1 MVKQCPTCATHFSPR
16 REPMIPSTLPQYP
29 WQKIGVD
36 LCHLKGHNYLI
47 VAFSEFAENYS
58 FQHAT
63 SSPYFA
69 QSNGQVERKVQ
80 TVKRLLRE
88 ASDSHL
94 ALMTYRST
102 PFPWCKL
109 SPAELLMGRKIRT
122 NIPLLQDQ
130 LIPEWNFL
138 EGFCALNE
146 SFKRT
151 QKETYDRQHG
161 VRNLP
166 PLSDNTEVWI
176 TSGEQMSGTVVRA
189 ADTPRS
195 YIVDTP
201 SGELRRNRHHLNI
214 VLQSSPTSFGTS
226 TTREPIITRS
236 RAGKVIYTLT
246 PTDSNHPE
254 EREMWEWTPHIY

>member
-1 MVKQCPTCATHFSPR
+1 MVKQCPTCARHFSPR
-16 REPMIPSTLPQYP
+16 REPMIPSTLRQYP

-47 VAFSEFAENYS
+47 VVDYFSRYPEALKLPTTSAAVVIATLKSIFGRFGIPKTVVSDNGPQFHHNPSVSLRKTTAFNTQLVVPILHRAMD
-58 FQHAT
+58 
-63 SSPYFA
+63 
-69 QSNGQVERKVQ
+69 R
-80 TVKRLLRE
+80 
-88 ASDSHL
+88 
-94 ALMTYRST
+94 
-102 PFPWCKL
+102 
-109 SPAELLMGRKIRT
+109 ELLMGRKIRT

-151 QKETYDRQHG
+151 QKETYDRQHA

-166 PLSDNTEVWI
+166 PLSDNTKVWI
-176 TSGEQMSGTVVRA
+176 TSGEQTSGTVVRA

-201 SGELRRNRHHLNI
+201 SGELRRNQHHLN
-214 VLQSSPTSFGTS
+214 T
-226 TTREPIITRS
+226 
-236 RAGKVIYTLT
+236 
-246 PTDSNHPE
+246 
-254 EREMWEWTPHIY
+254 